1 MALNIQQS
9 KKSINIILIFVAL
22 IIRRECEVHIAEKV
36 LELVRAAFVTICQA
50 RETMSRLADYKL
62 LKWLINTP
70 LLRLHSFLQTI
81 TLSGEVMWMTKVTLM
96 HFAHVC
102 SAAPLNPIVSH
113 QKVVGRIVEETDVP
127 RCHFLTSFNSVP
139 TSAGTKHEDKK
150 SVRSLNGY
158 INYKYTHTHYLGI
171 AVMVSYIYL

>member
-1 MALNIQQS
+1 M
-9 KKSINIILIFVAL
+9 AL

-81 TLSGEVMWMTKVTLM
+81 TLSGEVMWMDKGYS
-96 HFAHVC
+96 HAFC
-102 SAAPLNPIVSH
+102 SRLQCCPFKP
-113 QKVVGRIVEETDVP
+113 
-127 RCHFLTSFNSVP
+127 NSVTSKVRTHCGRNGCP
-139 TSAGTKHEDKK
+139 QMSFFNKFQLSAYTSAGTKHEDKK